1 MKNILITTC
10 FAIFTCQ
17 TILASCELCKVSKN
31 EIITPKAAFITSI
44 NKEGSVNGYFLASCG
59 MYNFGMNNKKCS
71 LTIQINEKAYNVND
85 SNIDD
90 HEDSHAK
97 DGFCNTIRVTKV
109 SGQIKENTFIPKSFE
124 LQKY

>member
-17 TILASCELCKVSKN
+17 TILAGCESCKVSKN
-31 EIITPKAAFITSI
+31 EIITTKAAFISSI
-44 NKEGSVNGYFLASCG
+44 NEEGSVNGYFLASCG

-71 LTIQINEKAYNVND
+71 LARQINEKAYNVNG

-97 DGFCNTIRVTKV
+97 DGFCNTIHVAKV
-109 SGQIKENTFIPKSFE
+109 SGQIKENIFIAKSF
-124 LQKY
+124 